1 MSTPFQAITT
11 GDKTIAE
18 RVSAP
23 IRAVKSD
30 FQQRRKTAEA
40 GYDALNID
48 YMGLP
53 DNQVQMAQ
61 AWGDAVREN
70 LIEGY
75 RTNNQDLIRDAKQ
88 QGRNLTSY
96 ITAMQQDYAIGRN
109 SMKRAEQ
116 KQFRDL
122 SNSKEEIMMGFDNR
136 YKAPIGFEV
145 DERGYP
151 KGISID
157 GQPVAIGQFVN
168 SMKDNPFMVVDAVD
182 FGAGFRAEKNAARHN
197 NEIIA
202 AGSLNGAKEQAVKYA
217 EIDIENGLVS
227 NEDLAVLYANRNK
240 LISDVNNPSE
250 KDVQLIQSI
259 AQDPKKLEEAKSMY
273 VNDYSNYLGDQYTTR
288 EKAKAKQERETQEK
302 VAANGILAINPVVA
316 DLGEGI
322 GKSAIYYT
330 DVEGV
335 SFDIKGNERVQAV
348 GISEGGDIN
357 YVKVMVK
364 VPSMMPPYYTY
375 EDKVYAGE
383 ELTTEVSQLVRNR
396 IEVKAPKQIN
406 GFNRFVDKAKKE
418 IQTGTPN
425 EQAAVEALSKPADS

>member
-23 IRAVKSD
+23 LRAVKSD

-182 FGAGFRAEKNAARHN
+182 FGSGYRVDANASRHVN
-197 NEIIA
+197 DVLVL
-202 AGSLNGAKEQAVKYA
+202 GSKDQVSSKAQDFAKTD
-217 EIDIENGLVS
+217 IDNGLVS
-227 NEDLAVLYANRNK
+227 NEDLAVLYAVKNK
-240 LISDVNNPSE
+240 LISDINNPSE
-250 KDVQLIQSI
+250 VDVQRIQSI
-259 AQDPKKLEEAKSMY
+259 AQDADKLEQAKSLY
-273 VNDYSNYLGDQYTTR
+273 IDDYTEYLQGQYTTR

-302 VAANGILAINPVVA
+302 VAANGILAIDPVVA

-348 GISEGGDIN
+348 GINQSGDIN

-375 EDKVYAGE
+375 EDKVYVGE

-425 EQAAVEALSKPADS
+425 AQAAKDALSKPADS

>member
-23 IRAVKSD
+23 LRAVKSD

-168 SMKDNPFMVVDAVD
+168 SMKDNPFMVVDAVNFGGGYLAANRAKD
-182 FGAGFRAEKNAARHN
+182 FRQDIITEGSAGQASAKAEEFARKDLEN
-197 NEIIA
+197 NI
-202 AGSLNGAKEQAVKYA
+202 
-217 EIDIENGLVS
+217 VS
-227 NEDLAVLYANRNK
+227 NEDLAVLYAVKNK
-240 LISDVNNPSE
+240 LISDINNPSE
-250 KDVQLIQSI
+250 ADVIKIQEI
-259 AQDPKKLEEAKSMY
+259 ANDPKRLEDAKNLY
-273 VNDYSNYLGDQYTTR
+273 INDYREYLQGEYITR

-302 VAANGILAINPVVA
+302 VAANGILAIDPVVA

-348 GISEGGDIN
+348 GINQSGDIN

-375 EDKVYAGE
+375 EDKVYVGE

-425 EQAAVEALSKPADS
+425 AKAAKDALSKPADS